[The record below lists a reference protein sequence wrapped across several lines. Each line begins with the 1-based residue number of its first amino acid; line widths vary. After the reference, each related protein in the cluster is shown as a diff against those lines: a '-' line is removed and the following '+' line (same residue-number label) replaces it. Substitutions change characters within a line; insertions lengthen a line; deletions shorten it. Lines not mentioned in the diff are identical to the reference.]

1 MCDNE
6 IDLDEKEKK
15 LLLLWKLRIEI
26 YGMLCSSLPEI
37 ATTRS
42 FCDKLGNL
50 RLKLIEVRLLIEN
63 ELI

>member
-26 YGMLCSSLPEI
+26 YGMLCSSSLFFDVKGEPSI
-37 ATTRS
+37 QFGFT
-42 FCDKLGNL
+42 
-50 RLKLIEVRLLIEN
+50 RLKCYLEML
-63 ELI
+63 